1 MKPIKIEYQNKNP
14 FTPNDKPIAWIF
26 DIKGF
31 KEVIIFKHKEE
42 KYYIYYT
49 YTSVTNQYRNI
60 VELPHSALT
69 SDHFLNFSRF
79 KAFLKISTF
88 YKSYEECIEVLKTR
102 TTLNLVEKLNKSN
115 EFNDLSTFQ
124 ITN

>member
-1 MKPIKIEYQNKNP
+1 MFFYTYI
-14 FTPNDKPIAWIF
+14 PNDKPIAWIF

-31 KEVIIFKHKEE
+31 KKVIIVKHEEE
-42 KYYIYYT
+42 KYYISYI

-69 SDHFLNFSRF
+69 SDNFIDFFNF
-79 KAFLKISTF
+79 KAFHQITTF

-102 TTLNLVEKLNKSN
+102 TTLNLVDKLNKSN

-124 ITN
+124 I